1 MNLSEE
7 ADKLA
12 EQLLIGWAAWFVGAG
27 QARGLGGYHDEAN
40 PGAGKGSGH
49 SDPVLSEVV
58 SEIMHNREY
67 TLVHDLLAQQS
78 GQARKAVL
86 LRYCGT
92 PKSVGPRLVYGGF
105 QTLVGVA
112 TVLNITPDAVSNLI
126 AKAKADLLLALKV
139 ARLVRAGILGNER
152 RAA

>member
-1 MNLSEE
+1 MNLSTQ
-7 ADKLA
+7 ADELA
-12 EQLLIGWAAWFVGAG
+12 DQLLIGWAAWFIGAG
-27 QARGLGGYHDEAN
+27 QARGLGGYHDEPN

-49 SDPVLSEVV
+49 ADPVLNEIV

-67 TLVHDLLAQQS
+67 TLVHDLMGQQPS
-78 GQARKAVL
+78 QQRKAVF

-92 PKSVGPRLVYGGF
+92 PKKVGPRVVYGGF
-105 QTLVGVA
+105 QTIVGVSL
-112 TVLNITPDAVSNLI
+112 VLNISPDSVSTLLER
-126 AKAKADLLLALKV
+126 AKGELLLALKV